1 MNIGT
6 FLKKSARYI
15 SCALKYFA
23 AAAMAPAVRK
33 KEKYRNL
40 WLISERGIDARDNG
54 YYLFRHITQ
63 NHGEINAAYAI
74 TEDSP
79 DRARV
84 SEFGRIIR
92 YGSFEHFL
100 ALVLSKVKISTH
112 IMGYTPYIDFFVR
125 LDKIG
130 LVKGKKI
137 FLQHGIIKD
146 NLTYL
151 YSDNVNIDL
160 FVCSAKPEYD
170 YVKQFFG
177 YSENVV
183 RMLGLCRYDDL
194 HKIDSPSRKVLLM
207 PTWRYNLGGADK
219 KTFLESE
226 YYKTYESLLNSRA
239 LEKLLEKYDY
249 ELVFYPHIEMQKFI
263 GCFSGSRRV
272 KIKSFKDCTVQE
284 LLINTDVLITD
295 FSSVFFDYAYME
307 KPMIFYQFD
316 EERFRAQHYSEGY
329 FSYER
334 DAFGAIV
341 YDEGSLLTEL
351 EKILQNGA
359 CMEDKYKKRVNAF
372 FTLRDKNNSERNY
385 LAIKEIADRGRL

>member
-1 MNIGT
+1 MNIVI

-23 AAAMAPAVRK
+23 AAALSPFARK
-33 KEKYRNL
+33 KEKYRRL
-40 WLISERGIDARDNG
+40 WLIAERGIDARDNG

-63 NHGEINAAYAI
+63 NHSEINAAYII

-79 DRARV
+79 DRERV
-84 SEFGRIIR
+84 SKLGHVIR
-92 YGSFEHFL
+92 HGGFEHFL
-100 ALVLSKVKISTH
+100 ALVLSEVKISTH
-112 IMGYTPYIDFFVR
+112 IMGYTPYIDLFVR

-170 YVKQFFG
+170 YVKKFFG
-177 YSENVV
+177 YKENVV

-194 HKIDSPSRKVLLM
+194 RKIDSPSRRILLM
-207 PTWRYNLGGADK
+207 PTWRYNLGGADE
-219 KTFLESE
+219 KTFLASE

-239 LEKLLEKYDY
+239 LENLLEKYNY
-249 ELVFYPHIEMQKFI
+249 ELMFYPHIEMQKFI
-263 GCFSGSRRV
+263 GCFSGSERV
-272 KIKSFKDCTVQE
+272 KIKSFRDCTVQE

-316 EERFRAQHYSEGY
+316 EERFRAQHYGEGY
-329 FSYER
+329 FSYKR
-334 DAFGAIV
+334 DAFGAVV
-341 YDEGSLLTEL
+341 YGEDELLAEL
-351 EKILQNGA
+351 ERILQNGA
-359 CMEDKYKKRVNAF
+359 RMDGKYLERVNGF
-372 FTLRDKNNSERNY
+372 FTLRDKSNCERNY
-385 LAIKEIADRGRL
+385 LAIKETAGR